1 MGVNRLTTIGKRIRA
16 AIYRK
21 LRVRLATRAVATACL
36 AWGATA
42 CLARTRGARP
52 WERPRVSL
60 EPSDYRLVQNVVVV
74 VVVRCM
80 LNVHTCAIY
89 MLHIYIY
96 ICDYVFNITFFKLL

>member
-1 MGVNRLTTIGKRIRA
+1 MLLVVVVVVVVLQKALACHA

-21 LRVRLATRAVATACL
+21 NRVRLATRAVATACL
-36 AWGATA
+36 AWRATA

-74 VVVRCM
+74 VRCM

-89 MLHIYIY
+89 VTYIY
-96 ICDYVFNITFFKLL
+96 KY

>member
-1 MGVNRLTTIGKRIRA
+1 MGVNRLTTIRKRIRA

-42 CLARTRGARP
+42 CLARTCGARP
-52 WERPRVSL
+52 WERPHVSL
-60 EPSDYRLVQNVVVV
+60 EPRDYRLVQNVV

-89 MLHIYIY
+89 VTYIYIY
-96 ICDYVFNITFFKLL
+96 KY

>member
-1 MGVNRLTTIGKRIRA
+1 MRKRIRA

-36 AWGATA
+36 AWRATA

-60 EPSDYRLVQNVVVV
+60 EPSDYRLYVV

-89 MLHIYIY
+89 VTYIY
-96 ICDYVFNITFFKLL
+96 I